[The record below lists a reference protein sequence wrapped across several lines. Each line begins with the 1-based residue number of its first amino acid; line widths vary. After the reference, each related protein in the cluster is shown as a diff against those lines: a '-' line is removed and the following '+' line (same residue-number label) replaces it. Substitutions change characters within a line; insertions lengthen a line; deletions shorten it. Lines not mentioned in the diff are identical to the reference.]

1 MFHALVGP
9 VLNLLHNFNSLSPID
24 SGCFAAFVGD
34 AAGAVG
40 CSETVART
48 ALLLRTGDDV
58 TTVVVALATNS
69 FEDEGEWV

>member
-1 MFHALVGP
+1 MLQALVEP
-9 VLNLLHNFNSLSPID
+9 VLNLLHNLANLSTID

-34 AAGAVG
+34 AVGVVG
-40 CSETVART
+40 CSETVARA

-69 FEDEGEWV
+69 FDDEGEWV